1 MQPTNA
7 NNALSNHHTW
17 VCGMSGCGKT
27 SAAKKLF
34 VQPNDQV
41 AIFDPLGDYKD
52 KLSGRVVR
60 GYPTLKEF
68 AIALLKGRK
77 TKQGFKIA
85 YQPAIKDE
93 MGVYQPRE
101 TTSKDFDAFCRVVWS
116 AGNGKHTKPLVVVCE
131 EVAEHSESA
140 GKAVGY
146 HGKLLRLG
154 RKFNIRTV
162 NMFQRGQEVSKT
174 IIDNCQFACVMM
186 QKTDASADYLQ
197 KMTGIN
203 AKEIMELAKL
213 EYLLQDGKPY
223 KKGVIRW

>member
-7 NNALSNHHTW
+7 NNALSNYHTW

-34 VQPNDQV
+34 IRHNDQV

-60 GYPTLKEF
+60 GYSSIKEF
-68 AIALLKGRK
+68 AIALIAGRK
-77 TKQGFKIA
+77 TKQSFKIA
-85 YQPAIKDE
+85 YQPSH
-93 MGVYQPRE
+93 E

-116 AGNGKHTKPLVVVCE
+116 VGNGKHTKPLVVVCE

>member
-1 MQPTNA
+1 MQPIRA
-7 NNALSNHHTW
+7 NNSLSNHHTW

-34 VQPNDQV
+34 IRPSDQV

-52 KLSGRVVR
+52 ELSGRVVR
-60 GYPTLKEF
+60 GYPTLKKF
-68 AIALLKGRK
+68 AIALLAGRK

-85 YQPAIKDE
+85 YQPE
-93 MGVYQPRE
+93 RE
-101 TTSKDFDAFCRVVWS
+101 TTPKDFDEFCRVVWA
-116 AGNGKHTKPLVVVCE
+116 AGDGMHSKPLVVVCE

-203 AKEIMELAKL
+203 AKEIMGLAKL

-223 KKGVIRW
+223 EKGVIRW